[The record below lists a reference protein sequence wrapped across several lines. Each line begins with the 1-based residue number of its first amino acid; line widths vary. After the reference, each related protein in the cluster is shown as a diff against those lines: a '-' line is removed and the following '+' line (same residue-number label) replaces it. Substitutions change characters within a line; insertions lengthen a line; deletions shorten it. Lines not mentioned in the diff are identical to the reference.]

1 MQVLIEISSDFND
14 LNIFFRK
21 KFKYSKLLK
30 RHVLAYHQKVDDL
43 KCSFEQCVVKSKRLE
58 EIRDH
63 VREAHSVKNPIMG
76 SHFSD
81 ELGDDGGD
89 ENEKDLAAIY
99 DSLDQQ
105 IDHDVL
111 NDNDEWTPGPDT
123 TGDVFDVIKEEEP
136 EEVST
141 SEVEVSSGPSK
152 RKPSSVSKAPRKRK
166 RLQSGEKLVVKI
178 QSRSEKR
185 KAKEVAESEG
195 TDTEVKDEPLY
206 DQT

>member
-1 MQVLIEISSDFND
+1 M
-14 LNIFFRK
+14 
-21 KFKYSKLLK
+21 
-30 RHVLAYHQKVDDL
+30 
-43 KCSFEQCVVKSKRLE
+43 KSKRLE

-123 TGDVFDVIKEEEP
+123 TNDVFDVIKEEEP

-152 RKPSSVSKAPRKRK
+152 RKPSSVSKPPRKRK
-166 RLQSGEKLVVKI
+166 RVQSGEKLVVKI

-185 KAKEVAESEG
+185 KAKEVAESDG

-206 DQT
+206 EQT